1 MVEAKPWI
9 GLAARLAA
17 GAVWLV
23 AGAVKATDFTSFHA
37 EVRAYDVLPGSL
49 VEWVAYGLPLLE
61 IALGAY
67 LVAGLMIRPAAALS
81 CALMAVF
88 IAAQAQAWAR
98 GLNLDCGC
106 FGSIARQRVGA
117 GSIARDL
124 ALAVPSV
131 AALAWADTRLSL
143 DGLRRPAARGG

>member
-1 MVEAKPWI
+1 VVEAKPWI

-23 AGAVKATDFTSFHA
+23 AGAVKATDFTSFQA